1 METGIKDLARPVE
14 ASAIMELLPARPRV
28 LALGE
33 PTHGEDALLELRNAL
48 FRQLVEEEG
57 YRTIAL
63 ESDCLRALTV
73 DAYVASGEGSLDDVM
88 KRGFSHDWGG
98 SRANRELVCWMREF
112 NAERPTDDHV
122 RFAGMDGPLEITGA
136 ESPRQALT
144 ALHDYL
150 TAHVDAELLPCTA
163 DRLDDLLGTDA
174 LWTNQAAMTDPSQSI
189 GRTPEARELRL
200 LADDMVTLLET
211 QAPHLAVVSSPGDRD
226 RAHLYGR
233 TAVGLLR
240 YHSWMADTS
249 SARMARLLATRDEM
263 MAGNLLALASRGP
276 VLVYAHNSHM
286 QRDKS
291 AMRMW
296 GHPKVEWWSAGAL
309 VSTRLGDQYAHVAAA
324 LGAMRHQG
332 VDTPPSDTVEG
343 ILHSLAEPQYVIA
356 AAQLDAVARD
366 IRAVP
371 RVSPYFG
378 YAPLDPSHLP
388 RIDGVVYVRDVP
400 HD

>member
-1 METGIKDLARPVE
+1 METGIKDFARPVE

-33 PTHGEDALLELRNAL
+33 PTHGEDTLLDLRNRL
-48 FRQLVEEEG
+48 FRQLVEEQG

-73 DAYVASGEGSLDDVM
+73 NAYVTSGEGSLHDVTE
-88 KRGFSHDWGG
+88 RGFSHDWGG
-98 SRANRELVCWMREF
+98 SQANRELVCWMRDF
-112 NAERPTDDHV
+112 NADRPADEHV
-122 RFAGMDGPLEITGA
+122 RFAGIDGPLEISGA

-150 TAHVDAELLPCTA
+150 TAHVDSALLPCTA
-163 DRLDDLLGTDA
+163 DKLDELLGTDA
-174 LWTNQAAMTDPSQSI
+174 PWTNQAAMTDPSQSI
-189 GRTPEARELRL
+189 GRAAEARELRL
-200 LADDMVTLLET
+200 VADDMVTLLET
-211 QAPHLAVVSSPGDRD
+211 QAPHLAVVSSPNDRD

-249 SARMARLLATRDEM
+249 PSRMARLLATRDEM
-263 MAGNLLALASRGP
+263 MAGNLLALAARGP
-276 VLVYAHNSHM
+276 VLVHAHNSHV

-291 AMRMW
+291 AMSMW
-296 GHPKVEWWSAGAL
+296 GHQKVEWWSAGAL
-309 VSTRLGDQYAHVAAA
+309 VGTRLGDQYAHLATA
-324 LGAMRHQG
+324 LGTMKHQG
-332 VDTPPSDTVEG
+332 VDVPPQDTVEG
-343 ILHSLAEPQYVIA
+343 ILHTLPEPQCVID
-356 AAQLDAVARD
+356 AAQLDAVAGNML
-366 IRAVP
+366 AVP
-371 RVSPYFG
+371 RVSPYLG

>member
-1 METGIKDLARPVE
+1 METGIKDFVRPVE
-14 ASAIMELLPARPRV
+14 ASAITELLPAPPRV

-33 PTHGEDALLELRNAL
+33 PTHGEDSLLDLRNTL
-48 FRQLVEEEG
+48 FRQLVEGEG

-73 DAYVASGEGSLDDVM
+73 DAYVTAGEGSLDDVM
-88 KRGFSHDWGG
+88 KRGFSHDWGV
-98 SRANRELVCWMREF
+98 SQANRELVCWMRDF
-112 NAERPTDDHV
+112 NANRPSDDHV

-136 ESPRQALT
+136 DSPRQALT
-144 ALHDYL
+144 GLHDYL
-150 TAHVDAELLPCTA
+150 AAHVDTDLLPCTP
-163 DRLDDLLGTDA
+163 DRLDDLLGADA
-174 LWTNQAAMTDPSQSI
+174 PWTNQAAMTDPSQSI
-189 GRTPEARELRL
+189 GRTPETRELRL

-211 QAPHLAVVSSPGDRD
+211 QAPHLAAVSSPDDRS

-249 SARMARLLATRDEM
+249 PARMARLLATRDEM

-276 VLVYAHNSHM
+276 VLVHAHNSHL

-309 VSTRLGDQYAHVAAA
+309 VSTRLGDQYAHLATA
-324 LGAMRHQG
+324 LGTMRHQG
-332 VDTPPSDTVEG
+332 VHAPPLNTVEG
-343 ILHSLAEPQYVIA
+343 ILHALPEPQCVID
-356 AAQLDAVARD
+356 AAQLNVAARHTA
-366 IRAVP
+366 AVP

-388 RIDGVVYVRDVP
+388 RIDGVVYVKDVP

>member
-1 METGIKDLARPVE
+1 MKTGIKDFARPVE
-14 ASAIMELLPARPRV
+14 AWAIMELLPAGPRV

-33 PTHGEDALLELRNAL
+33 PTHGEDALLDLRNTL
-48 FRQLVEEEG
+48 FRQLVEEDG
-57 YRTIAL
+57 YRTLAL

-73 DAYVASGEGSLDDVM
+73 DAYVTAGEGSLDDVM
-88 KRGFSHDWGG
+88 KRGFSHDWGV
-98 SRANRELVCWMREF
+98 SQANRELVHWMRDF
-112 NAERPTDDHV
+112 NTNRPADDHV

-144 ALHDYL
+144 GLHDYL
-150 TAHVDAELLPCTA
+150 TAHVDTDLLPCTA
-163 DRLDDLLGTDA
+163 DRLDDLLGTDG
-174 LWTNQAAMTDPSQSI
+174 LWTNRAAMMDPSQSI

-211 QAPHLAVVSSPGDRD
+211 QAPHLAAVSSPDERD

-249 SARMARLLATRDEM
+249 PARMARLLATRDEM

-276 VLVYAHNSHM
+276 VLVHAHNSHV

-356 AAQLDAVARD
+356 AAQLNAVARD

-371 RVSPYFG
+371 RLSPYFG

>member
-1 METGIKDLARPVE
+1 METGITNFTRPVE
-14 ASAIMELLPARPRV
+14 ASAVMELLPTRPRV

-33 PTHGEDALLELRNAL
+33 PTHGEDTLLGLRNRL
-48 FRQLVEEEG
+48 FRQLVEEQG

-63 ESDCLRALTV
+63 ESDCLRALIV
-73 DAYVASGEGSLDDVM
+73 DAYVTSGEGSLDDVTEH
-88 KRGFSHDWGG
+88 GFSHGWGG
-98 SRANRELVCWMREF
+98 SRANRELLRWMREF
-112 NAERPTDDHV
+112 NADRPTADQV

-136 ESPRQALT
+136 ESPRQALSG
-144 ALHDYL
+144 LHDYL

-163 DRLDDLLGTDA
+163 DRLDELLGTDA
-174 LWTNQAAMTDPSQSI
+174 SWTNQEAMMDPSQSV

-211 QAPHLAVVSSPGDRD
+211 QAPHLAAASAPSDRD

-233 TAVGLLR
+233 TTVGLLR

-249 SARMARLLATRDEM
+249 PSRMARLLAARDEM
-263 MAGNLLALASRGP
+263 MAGNLLALAARGP
-276 VLVYAHNSHM
+276 VLVHAHNSHL

-309 VSTRLGDQYAHVAAA
+309 VSTRLGDQYAHLATA
-324 LGAMRHQG
+324 LGTMKHHG
-332 VDTPPSDTVEG
+332 VEAPPADTVEG
-343 ILHSLAEPQYVIA
+343 ILHALPEPHCV
-356 AAQLDAVARD
+356 LDAARLDAAARD
-366 IRAVP
+366 IPAVP

-378 YAPLDPSHLP
+378 YAPLDPAHLP
-388 RIDGVVYVRDVP
+388 RIDAVLYVRDVP

>member
-1 METGIKDLARPVE
+1 METGIMDFARPVE
-14 ASAIMELLPARPRV
+14 ASAITELLPAPPRV

-33 PTHGEDALLELRNAL
+33 PTHGEDTLLDLRNTL

-73 DAYVASGEGSLDDVM
+73 DAYVTAGEGSLDDVM
-88 KRGFSHDWGG
+88 KRGFSHDWGV
-98 SRANRELVCWMREF
+98 SRANRELVCWMRDF
-112 NAERPTDDHV
+112 NTNRPADDHV

-144 ALHDYL
+144 GLHDYL
-150 TAHVDAELLPCTA
+150 AAHVDTDLLPCTP
-163 DRLDDLLGTDA
+163 DRLDDLLGADA
-174 LWTNQAAMTDPSQSI
+174 PWANQAAMMDPSQSI

-200 LADDMVTLLET
+200 LADDMVILLET
-211 QAPHLAVVSSPGDRD
+211 QAPHLAAVSSPDDRS

-249 SARMARLLATRDEM
+249 PARMARLLATRDEM

-276 VLVYAHNSHM
+276 VLVHAHNSHL

-296 GHPKVEWWSAGAL
+296 GHPAVEWWSAGAQ
-309 VSTRLGDQYAHVAAA
+309 VSTRLGDQYAHLATA
-324 LGAMRHQG
+324 LGTMRHQG
-332 VDTPPSDTVEG
+332 VHAPPPNTVEG
-343 ILHSLAEPQYVIA
+343 ILHALPEPQCVID
-356 AAQLDAVARD
+356 AAQLSAAARHRAAVS
-366 IRAVP
+366 

-378 YAPLDPSHLP
+378 YAPLDPSHLS

>member
-1 METGIKDLARPVE
+1 METGIKDFARPVE
-14 ASAIMELLPARPRV
+14 ASAITELLPAPPRV

-33 PTHGEDALLELRNAL
+33 PTHGEDTLLDLRNTL

-73 DAYVASGEGSLDDVM
+73 DAYVTAGEGSLDAVM
-88 KRGFSHDWGG
+88 KRGFSHDWGV
-98 SRANRELVCWMREF
+98 SQANRELVSWLRDF
-112 NAERPTDDHV
+112 NANRPADDHV

-144 ALHDYL
+144 GLHDYL
-150 TAHVDAELLPCTA
+150 AAHVDTDLLPCA
-163 DRLDDLLGTDA
+163 PDRLDDLLGADA
-174 LWTNQAAMTDPSQSI
+174 PWTNQAAMTDPSQSI
-189 GRTPEARELRL
+189 GRTPETRELRL

-211 QAPHLAVVSSPGDRD
+211 QAPHLAAVSSPDDRS

-249 SARMARLLATRDEM
+249 PARMARLLATRDEM

-276 VLVYAHNSHM
+276 VLVHAHNSHL

-296 GHPKVEWWSAGAL
+296 GHAKVEWWSAGAL
-309 VSTRLGDQYAHVAAA
+309 VSTRLGDQYAYLATA
-324 LGAMRHQG
+324 LGTMRHQG
-332 VDTPPSDTVEG
+332 VHAPPPNTVEG
-343 ILHSLAEPQYVIA
+343 ILHALPEPQCVID
-356 AAQLDAVARD
+356 AAQLNAAARH
-366 IRAVP
+366 IAAVP

-388 RIDGVVYVRDVP
+388 RIDGVVYVKDVP

>member
-1 METGIKDLARPVE
+1 METGIKDFARPVE
-14 ASAIMELLPARPRV
+14 ASAITELLPAPPRV

-33 PTHGEDALLELRNAL
+33 PTHGEDTLLDLRNTL

-73 DAYVASGEGSLDDVM
+73 DAYVTAGEGSLDDVM
-88 KRGFSHDWGG
+88 KRGFSHDWGV
-98 SRANRELVCWMREF
+98 SQANRELVRWMRDF
-112 NAERPTDDHV
+112 NANRPADDHV

-144 ALHDYL
+144 GLHDYL
-150 TAHVDAELLPCTA
+150 AAHVDTDLLPCTP
-163 DRLDDLLGTDA
+163 DRLDDLLGADA
-174 LWTNQAAMTDPSQSI
+174 PWTNQAAMTDPSQSI
-189 GRTPEARELRL
+189 GRTPETRELRL

-211 QAPHLAVVSSPGDRD
+211 QAPHLAAVSSPDDRS

-249 SARMARLLATRDEM
+249 PARMARLLATRDEM

-276 VLVYAHNSHM
+276 VLVHAHNSHL

-309 VSTRLGDQYAHVAAA
+309 VSTRLGDQYAHLATA
-324 LGAMRHQG
+324 LGTMKHQG
-332 VDTPPSDTVEG
+332 VHAPPPNTVEG
-343 ILHSLAEPQYVIA
+343 ILHALPEPQCVID
-356 AAQLDAVARD
+356 AAQLNVAARHTA
-366 IRAVP
+366 AVP

-388 RIDGVVYVRDVP
+388 RIDGVVYVKDVP

>member
-1 METGIKDLARPVE
+1 METGIKDFARPVE
-14 ASAIMELLPARPRV
+14 ASAITELLPAPPRV

-33 PTHGEDALLELRNAL
+33 PTHGEDTLLDLRNTL

-73 DAYVASGEGSLDDVM
+73 DAYVTAGEGSLDDVM
-88 KRGFSHDWGG
+88 KRGFSHDWGV
-98 SRANRELVCWMREF
+98 SRANRELVCWIRDF
-112 NAERPTDDHV
+112 NANRPSDDHV

-144 ALHDYL
+144 GLHDYL
-150 TAHVDAELLPCTA
+150 AAHVDTDLLPCA
-163 DRLDDLLGTDA
+163 PDRLDDLLGADA
-174 LWTNQAAMTDPSQSI
+174 PWTNQAAMTDPSQSI
-189 GRTPEARELRL
+189 GRTPETRELRL

-211 QAPHLAVVSSPGDRD
+211 QAPHLAAVSSPDDRS

-249 SARMARLLATRDEM
+249 PARMARLLATRDEM

-276 VLVYAHNSHM
+276 VLVHAHNSHL

-309 VSTRLGDQYAHVAAA
+309 VSTRLGDQYAHLATA
-324 LGAMRHQG
+324 LGTMKHQG
-332 VDTPPSDTVEG
+332 VHAPPPNTVEG
-343 ILHSLAEPQYVIA
+343 ILHALPEPQCVID
-356 AAQLDAVARD
+356 AAQLNAAARHTA
-366 IRAVP
+366 AVP

-388 RIDGVVYVRDVP
+388 RIDGVVYVKDVP

>member
-1 METGIKDLARPVE
+1 METGIKDFVRPVE
-14 ASAIMELLPARPRV
+14 ASAITELLPAPPRV

-33 PTHGEDALLELRNAL
+33 PTHGEDSLLDLRNTL

-73 DAYVASGEGSLDDVM
+73 DAYVTAGEGSLDDVM
-88 KRGFSHDWGG
+88 KRGFSHDWGV
-98 SRANRELVCWMREF
+98 SQANRELVRWMRDF
-112 NAERPTDDHV
+112 NANRPADDHV

-136 ESPRQALT
+136 ESPRKALT
-144 ALHDYL
+144 GLHDYL
-150 TAHVDAELLPCTA
+150 AAHVDTDLLPCTP
-163 DRLDDLLGTDA
+163 DRLDDLLGADA
-174 LWTNQAAMTDPSQSI
+174 PWTNQAAMTDPSQSI
-189 GRTPEARELRL
+189 GRTPETRELRL

-211 QAPHLAVVSSPGDRD
+211 QAPHLAAVSSPDDRS

-249 SARMARLLATRDEM
+249 PARMARLLATRDEM

-276 VLVYAHNSHM
+276 VLVHAHNSHL

-309 VSTRLGDQYAHVAAA
+309 VSTRLGDQYAHLATA
-324 LGAMRHQG
+324 LGTMKHQG
-332 VDTPPSDTVEG
+332 VHAPPPNTVEG
-343 ILHSLAEPQYVIA
+343 ILHALPEPQCVID
-356 AAQLDAVARD
+356 AAQLNVAARHTA
-366 IRAVP
+366 AVP

-388 RIDGVVYVRDVP
+388 RIDGVVYVKDVP

>member
-1 METGIKDLARPVE
+1 METGITNFTSPVE
-14 ASAIMELLPARPRV
+14 ASAVMELLPTRPRV

-33 PTHGEDALLELRNAL
+33 PTHGEDTLLGLRNRL
-48 FRQLVEEEG
+48 FRQLVEEQG

-63 ESDCLRALTV
+63 ESDCLRALIV
-73 DAYVASGEGSLDDVM
+73 DAYVTAGEGSLDDVTEH
-88 KRGFSHDWGG
+88 GFSHGWGG
-98 SRANRELVCWMREF
+98 SRANRELLRWMREF
-112 NAERPTDDHV
+112 NADRPTADQV
-122 RFAGMDGPLEITGA
+122 GFAGMDGPLEITGA

-144 ALHDYL
+144 GLHDHL

-163 DRLDDLLGTDA
+163 DRLDELLGTDA
-174 LWTNQAAMTDPSQSI
+174 SWTDQAAMMDPSQSV

-211 QAPHLAVVSSPGDRD
+211 QAPHLAAASSPGDRD

-249 SARMARLLATRDEM
+249 PSRMARLLAARDEM
-263 MAGNLLALASRGP
+263 MAGNLLALAARGP
-276 VLVYAHNSHM
+276 VLVHAHNSHL

-309 VSTRLGDQYAHVAAA
+309 VSTRLGDQYAHLATA
-324 LGAMRHQG
+324 LGTMKHHG
-332 VDTPPSDTVEG
+332 VEAPPADTVEG
-343 ILHSLAEPQYVIA
+343 ILHALPEPHCV
-356 AAQLDAVARD
+356 LDAARLGAAARD
-366 IRAVP
+366 IPAVP

-378 YAPLDPSHLP
+378 YAPLDPAHLP
-388 RIDGVVYVRDVP
+388 RIDAVLYVRDVP

>member
-1 METGIKDLARPVE
+1 METGIKDFARPVE
-14 ASAIMELLPARPRV
+14 ASAIMELLPTRPRV

-33 PTHGEDALLELRNAL
+33 PTHGENTLLELRNTL

-73 DAYVASGEGSLDDVM
+73 DAYVTSGEGSLDDVTE
-88 KRGFSHDWGG
+88 RGFSHDWGG
-98 SRANRELVCWMREF
+98 SQANRELVRWMRDF
-112 NAERPTDDHV
+112 NADRPADDHV
-122 RFAGMDGPLEITGA
+122 RFAGMDGPLEISGA

-163 DRLDDLLGTDA
+163 DRLDELLGADA
-174 LWTNQAAMTDPSQSI
+174 RWTNQAAMTDPSQTI

-211 QAPHLAVVSSPGDRD
+211 QAPHLAAVSSPDDRD
-226 RAHLYGR
+226 RARLNGR

-249 SARMARLLATRDEM
+249 PSRMARLLATRDEM
-263 MAGNLLALASRGP
+263 MAGNLLALAARGP
-276 VLVYAHNSHM
+276 VLVHAHNSHL

-291 AMRMW
+291 AMSMW

-309 VSTRLGDQYAHVAAA
+309 VGLRLGDQYVHLATA
-324 LGAMRHQG
+324 LGTMKHQG
-332 VDTPPSDTVEG
+332 VDAPPQDTVEG
-343 ILHSLAEPQYVIA
+343 ILHALHESQCVID
-356 AAQLDAVARD
+356 AAQLDAVAGNML
-366 IRAVP
+366 AVP

>member
-1 METGIKDLARPVE
+1 METGIKDFARPVE
-14 ASAIMELLPARPRV
+14 ASAVTELLPARPHV

-33 PTHGEDALLELRNAL
+33 PTHGEDSLLDLRNAL
-48 FRQLVEEEG
+48 FRELVEEQG

-73 DAYVASGEGSLDDVM
+73 DAYVTSGEGSLDDVTEH
-88 KRGFSHDWGG
+88 GFSHGWGG
-98 SRANRELVCWMREF
+98 SRANRELVRWMRDF
-112 NAERPTDDHV
+112 NANRPADDHV

-144 ALHDYL
+144 ALHEHL
-150 TAHVDAELLPCTA
+150 AAHVDAELLPCTA
-163 DRLDDLLGTDA
+163 DRLDDLLGADA
-174 LWTNQAAMTDPSQSI
+174 PWTNEAAMTDPSQSI
-189 GRTPEARELRL
+189 GRTPRARELRL

-211 QAPHLAVVSSPGDRD
+211 QAPHLAAVSPPDDRD

-249 SARMARLLATRDEM
+249 PSRMGRLLATRDEM
-263 MAGNLLALASRGP
+263 MAGNLLALAARGP
-276 VLVYAHNSHM
+276 VLVHAHNSHL

-291 AMRMW
+291 AMRML

-309 VSTRLGDQYAHVAAA
+309 VSTRLGDQYAHLATA
-324 LGAMRHQG
+324 LGTMRHHG
-332 VDTPPSDTVEG
+332 VDAPPPDTVEG
-343 ILHSLAEPQYVIA
+343 ILHTSPEPHYVIDAARLDA
-356 AAQLDAVARD
+356 AARHLS
-366 IRAVP
+366 AVP

-388 RIDGVVYVRDVP
+388 RVDGVVYVRDVP
-400 HD
+400 RD

>member
-1 METGIKDLARPVE
+1 METGIKDFVRPVE
-14 ASAIMELLPARPRV
+14 ASAITELLPAPPRV

-33 PTHGEDALLELRNAL
+33 PTHGEDSLLDLRNTL

-73 DAYVASGEGSLDDVM
+73 DAYVTAGEGSLDDVM
-88 KRGFSHDWGG
+88 KRGFSHDWGV
-98 SRANRELVCWMREF
+98 SQANRELVRWMRDF
-112 NAERPTDDHV
+112 NANRPADDHV

-144 ALHDYL
+144 GLHDYL
-150 TAHVDAELLPCTA
+150 AAHVDTDLLPCTP
-163 DRLDDLLGTDA
+163 DRLDDLLGADA
-174 LWTNQAAMTDPSQSI
+174 PWTNQAAMTDPSQSI
-189 GRTPEARELRL
+189 GRTPETRELRL

-211 QAPHLAVVSSPGDRD
+211 QAPHLAAVSSPDDRS

-249 SARMARLLATRDEM
+249 PARMARLLATRDEM

-276 VLVYAHNSHM
+276 VLVHAHNSHL

-309 VSTRLGDQYAHVAAA
+309 VSTRLGDQYAHLATA
-324 LGAMRHQG
+324 LGTMKHQG
-332 VDTPPSDTVEG
+332 VHAPPPNTVEG
-343 ILHSLAEPQYVIA
+343 ILHALPEPQCVID
-356 AAQLDAVARD
+356 AAQLNVAARHTA
-366 IRAVP
+366 AVP

-388 RIDGVVYVRDVP
+388 RIDGVVYVKDVP

>member
-1 METGIKDLARPVE
+1 METGIKDFARPVE

-33 PTHGEDALLELRNAL
+33 PTHGEDTLLDLRNRL
-48 FRQLVEEEG
+48 FRQLVEEQG

-73 DAYVASGEGSLDDVM
+73 NAYVTSGEGSLDDVTE
-88 KRGFSHDWGG
+88 RGFSHDWGG
-98 SRANRELVCWMREF
+98 SQANRELVCWMRDF
-112 NAERPTDDHV
+112 NADRPADDHV
-122 RFAGMDGPLEITGA
+122 RFAGIDGPLEISGA

-150 TAHVDAELLPCTA
+150 TAHVDSALLPCTP

-174 LWTNQAAMTDPSQSI
+174 PWTNQAAMTDPSQSI
-189 GRTPEARELRL
+189 GRTAEARELRL

-211 QAPHLAVVSSPGDRD
+211 QAPHLAAVSSPNDRD
-226 RAHLYGR
+226 QAHLYGR

-249 SARMARLLATRDEM
+249 TSRMARLLATRDEM
-263 MAGNLLALASRGP
+263 MAGNLLALAARGP
-276 VLVYAHNSHM
+276 VLVHAHNSHV

-291 AMRMW
+291 AMSMW

-309 VSTRLGDQYAHVAAA
+309 ASMRLGDQYAHLATA
-324 LGAMRHQG
+324 LGTMKHRG
-332 VDTPPSDTVEG
+332 VDVPPQDTVEG
-343 ILHSLAEPQYVIA
+343 ILHALPEPQCMVD
-356 AAQLDAVARD
+356 AAQLDAVAGNMP
-366 IRAVP
+366 AVP

>member
-1 METGIKDLARPVE
+1 METGIKDFARPVG
-14 ASAIMELLPARPRV
+14 ASAITELLPAPPRV

-33 PTHGEDALLELRNAL
+33 PTHGEDSLLDLRNTL

-63 ESDCLRALTV
+63 ESDCLRGLTV
-73 DAYVASGEGSLDDVM
+73 DAYVTVGEGSLDDVM
-88 KRGFSHDWGG
+88 KRGFSHDWGV
-98 SRANRELVCWMREF
+98 SRANRELVCWMRNF
-112 NAERPTDDHV
+112 NANRSADDHV

-144 ALHDYL
+144 GLHDYL
-150 TAHVDAELLPCTA
+150 AAHVDRDLLPCTP
-163 DRLDDLLGTDA
+163 DGLDELLGADA
-174 LWTNQAAMTDPSQSI
+174 PWTNQAAMMDPSQSI

-211 QAPHLAVVSSPGDRD
+211 QAPHLAAVSSPDDRS

-249 SARMARLLATRDEM
+249 PARMARLLATRDEM

-276 VLVYAHNSHM
+276 VLVHAHNSHL
-286 QRDKS
+286 QRGKS
-291 AMRMW
+291 TMRMW
-296 GHPKVEWWSAGAL
+296 GHPTVEWWSAGAL
-309 VSTRLGDQYAHVAAA
+309 VSTQLGDQYAHLATA
-324 LGAMRHQG
+324 LGTMKHQG
-332 VDTPPSDTVEG
+332 VHVPPPNTVEG
-343 ILHSLAEPQYVIA
+343 ILHALPEPQCVID
-356 AAQLDAVARD
+356 AAQLNAAARH
-366 IRAVP
+366 IAAVP